1 MAIIPKSKPKNYSK
15 ILDILNTKA
24 AANTLS
30 PQTYINL
37 VGEYSRKAYDNNEI
51 SRQEYMDIVKP
62 LFGET
67 GVMATKAIENYR
79 KKFRGGGMDMGAG
92 SSKSSKSSGP
102 AGGASSGGNYGGNKN
117 SGPDRSKVSA
127 QQERNHQAA
136 VREAQAV
143 NQKKEET
150 INRIKEAQVKQSP
163 IRTFFDHANF
173 TKGLKRVGSIPNYH
187 QLGGYDFMSRFP
199 NTPPSIAKF
208 LGYGYQGLSEG
219 IRSLNPFD
227 NYSFQDAMTR
237 AGEEGRLNAL
247 GVDAYGNPTN
257 PITQQYYNLPTTL
270 RPNFAKGGNYWS
282 MVTRKFIEAG
292 GEKKTGMSINE
303 FAQQYF
309 PKMAQGGRIGYQE
322 GKLAQLGNIVDVK
335 NIPYYA
341 SKTVEGAVNAGE
353 VLSKLPFAAGNLVS
367 RLLREKP
374 NKEMFLSALN
384 DIQPGSFS
392 EAIGLSDVIARQ
404 EENLSPE
411 TKTAGSQLSLTS
423 ETFIPV
429 GAAINLGNKI
439 IKTASTKLGKDGPK
453 LEKLIDEQLTAKGES
468 RRDFNKMV
476 ATTGLFA
483 ALKALGI
490 TGLAGKTAAKT
501 ADFRVKMFGDM
512 DVADN
517 FTDIGNEPTA
527 VNSLSTYIQP
537 LTKKGKE
544 ILEKFNA
551 KNSAKSQK
559 EQLTFKIDKDGEYV
573 FSDGENALTAIEDI
587 KKYSDNFE
595 LETPVRVSKKP
606 GAPSWEQVTENKIF
620 RPGENYADDVINEN
634 STLSYDTGNPYTNN
648 PFEYVDEFAEDIINT
663 VLPKKVKKASGGR
676 VRYGIDTL
684 EESKDFG
691 YPDD

>member
-15 ILDILNTKA
+15 ILDMLNTKA

-51 SRQEYMDIVKP
+51 SKQEYMDIVKP
-62 LFGET
+62 LFGDA
-67 GVMATKAIENYR
+67 GIMATKKIDEYR
-79 KKFRGGGMDMGAG
+79 EKF
-92 SSKSSKSSGP
+92 
-102 AGGASSGGNYGGNKN
+102 SGGSK
-117 SGPDRSKVSA
+117 PD
-127 QQERNHQAA
+127 
-136 VREAQAV
+136 
-143 NQKKEET
+143 
-150 INRIKEAQVKQSP
+150 
-163 IRTFFDHANF
+163 
-173 TKGLKRVGSIPNYH
+173 
-187 QLGGYDFMSRFP
+187 
-199 NTPPSIAKF
+199 
-208 LGYGYQGLSEG
+208 
-219 IRSLNPFD
+219 
-227 NYSFQDAMTR
+227 
-237 AGEEGRLNAL
+237 
-247 GVDAYGNPTN
+247 
-257 PITQQYYNLPTTL
+257 
-270 RPNFAKGGNYWS
+270 YWS

-353 VLSKLPFAAGNLVS
+353 VLSKLPFAVGNLVS
-367 RLLREKP
+367 KLSREKP

-501 ADFRVKMFGDM
+501 ADFRVKMFGDL

-527 VNSLSTYIQP
+527 VSSLSTYIQP
-537 LTKKGKE
+537 LTEKGKK
-544 ILEKFNA
+544 IMEKFVSQN
-551 KNSAKSQK
+551 KNKPKNQK
-559 EQLTFKIDKDGEYV
+559 ANFEIDKDGEYI

-595 LETPVRVSKKP
+595 LETPVRVPSKP
-606 GAPSWEQVTENKIF
+606 GASKYDTKIENKIF
-620 RPGENYADDVINEN
+620 RPGENYADDVVMEN
-634 STLSYDTGNPYTNN
+634 YSLSYAPNYGPL
-648 PFEYVDEFAEDIINT
+648 EYVDEFTEDIINT
-663 VLPKKVKKASGGR
+663 VLPKRTKKASGGR
-676 VRYGIDTL
+676 MHYGIDTL

>member
-15 ILDILNTKA
+15 ILDMLNTKA

-62 LFGET
+62 LFGDA
-67 GVMATKAIENYR
+67 GIMATKKIDEYR
-79 KKFRGGGMDMGAG
+79 EKF
-92 SSKSSKSSGP
+92 
-102 AGGASSGGNYGGNKN
+102 SGGSK
-117 SGPDRSKVSA
+117 PD
-127 QQERNHQAA
+127 
-136 VREAQAV
+136 
-143 NQKKEET
+143 
-150 INRIKEAQVKQSP
+150 
-163 IRTFFDHANF
+163 
-173 TKGLKRVGSIPNYH
+173 
-187 QLGGYDFMSRFP
+187 
-199 NTPPSIAKF
+199 
-208 LGYGYQGLSEG
+208 
-219 IRSLNPFD
+219 
-227 NYSFQDAMTR
+227 
-237 AGEEGRLNAL
+237 
-247 GVDAYGNPTN
+247 
-257 PITQQYYNLPTTL
+257 
-270 RPNFAKGGNYWS
+270 YWS

-353 VLSKLPFAAGNLVS
+353 VLSKLPFAVGNLVS
-367 RLLREKP
+367 KLSREKP

-439 IKTASTKLGKDGPK
+439 VKTASKKLGKDGPK
-453 LEKLIDEQLTAKGES
+453 LEKLIDEQLTARGES

-476 ATTGLFA
+476 ATTGMMA
-483 ALKALGI
+483 SLKALGLSSI
-490 TGLAGKTAAKT
+490 KTAGQKV
-501 ADFRVKMFGDM
+501 DDIKIKLRVSD
-512 DVADN
+512 DA
-517 FTDIGNEPTA
+517 DIGPEGDVMDA
-527 VNSLSTYIQP
+527 SGYFVQFEP
-537 LTKKGKE
+537 LTKKGKQ
-544 ILEKFNA
+544 ILEAYA
-551 KNSAKSQK
+551 KK
-559 EQLTFKIDKDGEYV
+559 GEIPED
-573 FSDGENALTAIEDI
+573 FFFENAEDASVLVDKISPKVRSHVDIEVAEPKKLTDDIVVKEEKIGSGKDAYISREYSKIYRPEDI
-587 KKYSDNFE
+587 PP
-595 LETPVRVSKKP
+595 T
-606 GAPSWEQVTENKIF
+606 
-620 RPGENYADDVINEN
+620 ADD
-634 STLSYDTGNPYTNN
+634 LASYGSNLVNDYGYGPVNFRDSYQ
-648 PFEYVDEFAEDIINT
+648 EDIINQIIK
-663 VLPKKVKKASGGR
+663 PKKTFDDVMMDAKTGIDKFRTKVKE
-676 VRYGIDTL
+676 GIDTL